1 MHCIHIRFGAVP
13 KTENRQCAIE
23 SKKTCA
29 SSGHANAGRSER
41 GVTTKGK
48 KMNSFMKRTKALL
61 CAAGL
66 LSTALLVGCGG
77 GGDNGREPILG
88 LPAAALVSVAVS
100 PATGTIPIGG
110 TQQFVATATYA
121 DGASRDVTALSTWT
135 SATPAVATV
144 NSTNGLA
151 TGISGGAA
159 TIAAA
164 FTGLSGSATLT
175 VTPAVLVSMTLTPA
189 NPSIAIGATQQF
201 TVTGTYS
208 DASIRDITSISTFAS
223 ASPAVA
229 TINAAGLAIGL
240 TAGTSVITATSGSKN
255 ASTVLTVNAATLVSL
270 SVAPPTANIA
280 VGGTQAFTATGT
292 FSNGTV
298 SNLTNTAIWSSGSAA
313 IATVSAAGLATGT
326 GAGTATITATSGGK
340 SASAT
345 VTVTAPTTLVSITV
359 TPANSIAIIGGTQ
372 PFVATGSYSDGT
384 NAVITNTVAWTSGTT
399 TVGTVLPGG
408 IATGLSGGATIITAS
423 LAGKSGSANFN
434 VTPASSL
441 VSITVTPAASTAVI
455 GGTQP
460 FVATGSYTDGTNA
473 VITNTVAWTSGTTTV
488 GTVQPSGIATGVSG
502 GSTIITASLAGKS
515 GTATFNVTPANT
527 LVSIAVTPAI
537 PSIVVGAT
545 QPFVATG
552 TFSNGTSADITS
564 TVTWTSASPL
574 IGSILPS
581 GVSTG
586 IAAGSSTITAS
597 LSGKTGTA
605 TLNVTAIA
613 TLASIAVTPA
623 TAGVLVGG
631 TQNFVA
637 TGTFTDGTT
646 ANISNTA
653 AWSSGTPSVG
663 TVSSTGTA
671 IGVAAGST
679 LITASANGKSGN
691 ATLTVTVP
699 ASLVSIAVTPATS
712 SIAIGGTQAFLAT
725 GTFSDGTT
733 ANITGTSVW
742 SSGSPLI
749 ASVSASGVATGISAG
764 TSLITAT
771 SNGKSGTANLT
782 VTAAA
787 PLGINLRSAANF
799 GVLAGTAITNN
810 SGGLTLVTG
819 DVGSPSQT
827 VDPVQVAG
835 YTNYKS
841 GAILTTALADLQ
853 TAITDANSRTCDVVS
868 AAGINLGGQTFT
880 PGVYCYG
887 GSITMTGTFAMNGPG
902 LYIFRTAS
910 TLDAAANAIV
920 ALNGGATA
928 DSVFWVPVAPTTLGA
943 NSVFKGT
950 IMGSSAA
957 ITMGDTATLQ
967 NGRVLSGA
975 AVTLRNNVITK
986 P

>member
-399 TVGTVLPGG
+399 TVGTV
-408 IATGLSGGATIITAS
+408 
-423 LAGKSGSANFN
+423 
-434 VTPASSL
+434 
-441 VSITVTPAASTAVI
+441 
-455 GGTQP
+455 
-460 FVATGSYTDGTNA
+460 
-473 VITNTVAWTSGTTTV
+473 
-488 GTVQPSGIATGVSG
+488 QPSGIATGVSG

-581 GVSTG
+581 GVATG